1 MAAQVHT
8 IGGLSAHA
16 DQKDLLDWLDNFK
29 GAPQLY
35 LVHGEEVALNTL
47 REEVRKRYTWPVEIA
62 TPGQRVE
69 F

>member
-1 MAAQVHT
+1 MHT

-16 DQKDLLDWLDNFK
+16 DQRDLLDWLEGFK

-35 LVHGEEVALNTL
+35 LVHGEAQALTTL

-62 TPGQRVE
+62 TPGLEVK